1 MHPNFQRI
9 NPMSASDPTP
19 TPPQQRP
26 AEIESGMRT
35 SQGDADDPAEAL
47 TIADKHGDEA
57 NDVLSA
63 PPDTGEAVEEA
74 AALLGDPDYK
84 PDGDS

>member
-1 MHPNFQRI
+1 MHPDFQRI
-9 NPMSASDPTP
+9 NPMNATDPTP

-35 SQGDADDPAEAL
+35 SQGDEDDDTDAL
-47 TIADKHGDEA
+47 TIADKHADEA
-57 NDVLSA
+57 DDVLSA
-63 PPDTGEAVEEA
+63 PPDTEQAVEEA